1 MFFGPT
7 KGVTKLL
14 ARSLDAITKRLQARP
29 VGDTP
34 IVAWHEVPGKASSKE
49 PFRRYGMIGRKTF
62 SIDSC
67 IRAYT
72 PYTRKNHTVPY
83 GTDLLGWH
91 LSQALRARLRSHCPS
106 GTKNH

>member
-14 ARSLDAITKRLQARP
+14 VRSLDAITKRLQARP

-49 PFRRYGMIGRKTF
+49 PFRRVRYDRAQDVLDRF
-62 SIDSC
+62 VHSC
-67 IRAYT
+67 V
-72 PYTRKNHTVPY
+72 HSV
-83 GTDLLGWH
+83 H
-91 LSQALRARLRSHCPS
+91 SQESHRD
-106 GTKNH
+106 G